1 MLSKIVNINLKYKSV
16 YNISVYALTLSII
29 LYMIYIALNV
39 LTGFYIR
46 LFDIAYNAISYIYIA
61 TAILMIKSDL
71 TKQQIEVTKIVEV
84 QKQIQEEKEQETE
97 EEKPN
102 KKKKEDEDENK
113 DKEDNQRP
121 EGNEA

>member
-1 MLSKIVNINLKYKSV
+1 MSA
-16 YNISVYALTLSII
+16 YALTLSII

-102 KKKKEDEDENK
+102 RKKKEEEDENK
-113 DKEDNQRP
+113 DKEGNQRP